1 MAVAAIAE
9 VVAVVTVMMT
19 DMAEEEEAEGTET
32 TATIPAVVTAT
43 TTAMARQEA
52 EMQFL
57 RLGHLTVSVTMIPE
71 RFPADRIS
79 PVLGAAGTP
88 VDVKIR
94 IDAYAA

>member
-9 VVAVVTVMMT
+9 VVAAVTVMMT
-19 DMAEEEEAEGTET
+19 DTTEEEEAEGAT
-32 TATIPAVVTAT
+32 TATIPAVVTT
-43 TTAMARQEA
+43 TTMAMARQGA
-52 EMQFL
+52 AM
-57 RLGHLTVSVTMIPE
+57 RSPRPGHQTKGMTTIPD

-79 PVLGAAGTP
+79 PVLGAAGIP